1 MKENKKEKVENINKD
16 KVVKSRP
23 KTKKRKNINLNKE
36 VPCKSVS
43 DGVVGYVSKRTGMEF
58 IWENYGDEHW
68 LEVSE
73 LIYMK
78 STSSMFF
85 TKPLILVD
93 DEETAEYLGL
103 TSMYNVLSLIE
114 DIEEFYSKDIEEI
127 RAILQ
132 KTPKGFLETINT
144 KTIELINEGK
154 LFDTR
159 IINMLQKDFNM
170 VIE

>member
-16 KVVKSRP
+16 KAVKSRP
-23 KTKKRKNINLNKE
+23 KVKKRKNINLNKE

-144 KTIELINEGK
+144 KTIELIDEGK

-159 IINMLQKDFNM
+159 IITMLQKDFNM